1 MGEPIRV
8 LHILQRM
15 EAGGTQA
22 LLMNIYRKIDRTKV
36 QFDFLVVYKEK
47 QFYDDEIEK
56 MGGHVYKLSFR
67 EDLNLPK
74 FQKDLAVFFAQHHEY
89 KIVHC
94 HAYTIGY
101 FCLKAAKKAGI
112 LVRIAHSH
120 NNETVHDIKY
130 LPKLFMQRMFT
141 KNATDL
147 FACSEEAGKYLF
159 KDKPFQVLKNAIDS
173 QNFIADADTRN
184 EIRKELGLKDKFV
197 VGHVGRLHPQKNH
210 DFLIDVFAE
219 IKKKKP
225 NAELILVGT
234 GPLEEKVKSKVV
246 EKGLSDCVHFLGN
259 RKDMNRIYQAMDV
272 FVFPSLFEGLGIV
285 AIEAQAAGV
294 PIVCS
299 EGLPPETDITPIYRK
314 LLLSDGEEKW
324 ANAALEMAQNLK
336 AHKPVGH
343 YNFKKHLKAIVV
355 FFAMSCATTIY
366 THLDTVMLGF
376 IRTDVDVGYYN
387 AAVKIKTILVSI
399 VTSLGVVLLPRAS
412 YYVEHNMMDE
422 FYRIT
427 KKAIN
432 FVFLIATPM
441 MVYFMLFAKEGVFF
455 LSGDAYAGAIIPMQ
469 VIMPTLLFIGLTNI
483 MGIQML
489 VPLGKEKVVLYSEIA
504 GMIVDI
510 ILNALLIPKMA
521 STGAAIGTLA
531 AEIAVFIVQYV
542 ALRGIIKEAYRQVHY
557 VAIGSSVL
565 AGGVLAVL
573 IKRMQWGSFMT
584 LCASTIV
591 FFGVYFLILTIAK
604 ESLVI
609 EIENQLLGRIIKK
622 K

>member
-89 KIVHC
+89 RIVHC

-112 LVRIAHSH
+112 PVRIAHSH

-130 LPKLFMQRMFT
+130 LPKLFMQRIFT

-159 KDKPFQVLKNAIDS
+159 KDRPFQVLKNAIDS

-184 EIRKELGLKDKFV
+184 EIRKELGLEDKFV

-225 NAELILVGT
+225 DAELILVGT
-234 GPLEEKVKSKVV
+234 GPLEEKIKGKVA
-246 EKGLSDCVHFLGN
+246 ENGLADCVHFLGN

-272 FVFPSLFEGLGIV
+272 FCFPSVYEGLGMV
-285 AIEAQAAGV
+285 AIEAQASGLAVIASKEVPEEAIIRKSSIRLDLNDSLSTWKNALNRNISRISDIDALVDAGY
-294 PIVCS
+294 
-299 EGLPPETDITPIYRK
+299 DITRESKK
-314 LLLSDGEEKW
+314 LE
-324 ANAALEMAQNLK
+324 
-336 AHKPVGH
+336 
-343 YNFKKHLKAIVV
+343 
-355 FFAMSCATTIY
+355 
-366 THLDTVMLGF
+366 
-376 IRTDVDVGYYN
+376 
-387 AAVKIKTILVSI
+387 
-399 VTSLGVVLLPRAS
+399 S
-412 YYVEHNMMDE
+412 YYSTH
-422 FYRIT
+422 
-427 KKAIN
+427 
-432 FVFLIATPM
+432 
-441 MVYFMLFAKEGVFF
+441 
-455 LSGDAYAGAIIPMQ
+455 II
-469 VIMPTLLFIGLTNI
+469 
-483 MGIQML
+483 
-489 VPLGKEKVVLYSEIA
+489 S
-504 GMIVDI
+504 
-510 ILNALLIPKMA
+510 
-521 STGAAIGTLA
+521 
-531 AEIAVFIVQYV
+531 
-542 ALRGIIKEAYRQVHY
+542 
-557 VAIGSSVL
+557 
-565 AGGVLAVL
+565 
-573 IKRMQWGSFMT
+573 
-584 LCASTIV
+584 
-591 FFGVYFLILTIAK
+591 
-604 ESLVI
+604 
-609 EIENQLLGRIIKK
+609 
-622 K
+622 

>member
-74 FQKDLAVFFAQHHEY
+74 FQKDLAVFFVQHHEY

-112 LVRIAHSH
+112 PVRIAHSH

-173 QNFIADADTRN
+173 QNFIADVDTRN
-184 EIRKELGLKDKFV
+184 AIRKELGLKDKFV

-219 IKKKKP
+219 IKKKKSD
-225 NAELILVGT
+225 AELILVGT
-234 GPLEEKVKSKVV
+234 GPLEEKVKSKVA

-324 ANAALEMAQNLK
+324 ANTALEMAQNLK
-336 AHKPVGH
+336 AHTNMQQYVIDAG
-343 YNFKKHLKAIVV
+343 FD
-355 FFAMSCATTIY
+355 MDATAKY
-366 THLDTVMLGF
+366 ME
-376 IRTDVDVGYYN
+376 
-387 AAVKIKTILVSI
+387 
-399 VTSLGVVLLPRAS
+399 S
-412 YYVEHNMMDE
+412 YY
-422 FYRIT
+422 
-427 KKAIN
+427 
-432 FVFLIATPM
+432 
-441 MVYFMLFAKEGVFF
+441 
-455 LSGDAYAGAIIPMQ
+455 
-469 VIMPTLLFIGLTNI
+469 
-483 MGIQML
+483 
-489 VPLGKEKVVLYSEIA
+489 
-504 GMIVDI
+504 
-510 ILNALLIPKMA
+510 LNRWRTA
-521 STGAAIGTLA
+521 
-531 AEIAVFIVQYV
+531 
-542 ALRGIIKEAYRQVHY
+542 
-557 VAIGSSVL
+557 
-565 AGGVLAVL
+565 
-573 IKRMQWGSFMT
+573 
-584 LCASTIV
+584 
-591 FFGVYFLILTIAK
+591 
-604 ESLVI
+604 
-609 EIENQLLGRIIKK
+609 
-622 K
+622 

>member
-74 FQKDLAVFFAQHHEY
+74 FQKDLAVFFTQHHEY

-112 LVRIAHSH
+112 PVRIAHSH
-120 NNETVHDIKY
+120 SNAAVHDVK
-130 LPKLFMQRMFT
+130 LPLKLIMQKLFTRYS
-141 KNATDL
+141 TDL
-147 FACSEEAGKYLF
+147 FACSEEAGKFAF
-159 KDKPFQVLKNAIDS
+159 KGKKFGIVQNAIDS
-173 QNFIADADTRN
+173 QKFIADANIRE
-184 EIRKELGLKDKFV
+184 EIRKALRVENKFV
-197 VGHVGRLHPQKNH
+197 VGHVGRMQPEKNH

-219 IKKKKP
+219 LKKSKP
-225 NAELILVGT
+225 DAELILVGT
-234 GPLEEKVKSKVV
+234 GPLEDKVKSKVV

-314 LLLSDGEEKW
+314 LLLSDGAEKW

-336 AHKPVGH
+336 AHTNMQQYVIDAG
-343 YNFKKHLKAIVV
+343 FD
-355 FFAMSCATTIY
+355 MDATAKY
-366 THLDTVMLGF
+366 ME
-376 IRTDVDVGYYN
+376 
-387 AAVKIKTILVSI
+387 
-399 VTSLGVVLLPRAS
+399 S
-412 YYVEHNMMDE
+412 YY
-422 FYRIT
+422 
-427 KKAIN
+427 
-432 FVFLIATPM
+432 
-441 MVYFMLFAKEGVFF
+441 
-455 LSGDAYAGAIIPMQ
+455 
-469 VIMPTLLFIGLTNI
+469 
-483 MGIQML
+483 
-489 VPLGKEKVVLYSEIA
+489 
-504 GMIVDI
+504 
-510 ILNALLIPKMA
+510 LN
-521 STGAAIGTLA
+521 
-531 AEIAVFIVQYV
+531 
-542 ALRGIIKEAYRQVHY
+542 R
-557 VAIGSSVL
+557 
-565 AGGVLAVL
+565 
-573 IKRMQWGSFMT
+573 WG
-584 LCASTIV
+584 
-591 FFGVYFLILTIAK
+591 
-604 ESLVI
+604 
-609 EIENQLLGRIIKK
+609 RR
-622 K
+622 

>member
-74 FQKDLAVFFAQHHEY
+74 FQKDLAVFFTQHHEY

-112 LVRIAHSH
+112 PVRIAHSH
-120 NNETVHDIKY
+120 SNAAVHDVK
-130 LPKLFMQRMFT
+130 LPLKLIMQKLFTRYS
-141 KNATDL
+141 TDL
-147 FACSEEAGKYLF
+147 FACSEEAGKFAF
-159 KDKPFQVLKNAIDS
+159 KGKKFGIVQNAIDS
-173 QNFIADADTRN
+173 QKFIADANIRE
-184 EIRKELGLKDKFV
+184 EIRKALRVENKFV
-197 VGHVGRLHPQKNH
+197 VGHVGRMQPEKNH

-219 IKKKKP
+219 LKKSKP
-225 NAELILVGT
+225 DAELILVGT
-234 GPLEEKVKSKVV
+234 GPLEDKVKSKVV

-324 ANAALEMAQNLK
+324 ANAALKMTQNPK
-336 AHKPVGH
+336 AHTNMQQYVID
-343 YNFKKHLKAIVV
+343 A
-355 FFAMSCATTIY
+355 
-366 THLDTVMLGF
+366 GF
-376 IRTDVDVGYYN
+376 DMNVTAKYMEGYY
-387 AAVKIKTILVSI
+387 
-399 VTSLGVVLLPRAS
+399 
-412 YYVEHNMMDE
+412 
-422 FYRIT
+422 
-427 KKAIN
+427 
-432 FVFLIATPM
+432 
-441 MVYFMLFAKEGVFF
+441 
-455 LSGDAYAGAIIPMQ
+455 
-469 VIMPTLLFIGLTNI
+469 
-483 MGIQML
+483 
-489 VPLGKEKVVLYSEIA
+489 
-504 GMIVDI
+504 
-510 ILNALLIPKMA
+510 
-521 STGAAIGTLA
+521 
-531 AEIAVFIVQYV
+531 
-542 ALRGIIKEAYRQVHY
+542 LRKY
-557 VAIGSSVL
+557 
-565 AGGVLAVL
+565 
-573 IKRMQWGSFMT
+573 
-584 LCASTIV
+584 
-591 FFGVYFLILTIAK
+591 
-604 ESLVI
+604 
-609 EIENQLLGRIIKK
+609 N
-622 K
+622 

>member
-74 FQKDLAVFFAQHHEY
+74 FQKDLAGFFAQHHEY

-112 LVRIAHSH
+112 PVRIAHSH
-120 NNETVHDIKY
+120 SNAAVHDAK
-130 LPKLFMQRMFT
+130 LPLKLIMQKLFT
-141 KNATDL
+141 IYSTDL
-147 FACSEEAGKYLF
+147 FACSEEAGKFAF
-159 KDKPFQVLKNAIDS
+159 KGKKFGIVQNAIDS
-173 QNFIADADTRN
+173 RKFIADANIR
-184 EIRKELGLKDKFV
+184 EKIRKALRVESKFV
-197 VGHVGRLHPQKNH
+197 VGHVGRMQPEKNH

-225 NAELILVGT
+225 DAELILVGT

-314 LLLSDGEEKW
+314 LLLSDGKEKW
-324 ANAALEMAQNLK
+324 ANAALEVAQNPS
-336 AHKPVGH
+336 AHTNMQKYVIDAG
-343 YNFKKHLKAIVV
+343 FD
-355 FFAMSCATTIY
+355 MDATAKY
-366 THLDTVMLGF
+366 ME
-376 IRTDVDVGYYN
+376 
-387 AAVKIKTILVSI
+387 
-399 VTSLGVVLLPRAS
+399 S
-412 YYVEHNMMDE
+412 YY
-422 FYRIT
+422 
-427 KKAIN
+427 
-432 FVFLIATPM
+432 
-441 MVYFMLFAKEGVFF
+441 
-455 LSGDAYAGAIIPMQ
+455 
-469 VIMPTLLFIGLTNI
+469 
-483 MGIQML
+483 
-489 VPLGKEKVVLYSEIA
+489 
-504 GMIVDI
+504 
-510 ILNALLIPKMA
+510 LNRWR
-521 STGAAIGTLA
+521 T
-531 AEIAVFIVQYV
+531 V
-542 ALRGIIKEAYRQVHY
+542 
-557 VAIGSSVL
+557 
-565 AGGVLAVL
+565 
-573 IKRMQWGSFMT
+573 
-584 LCASTIV
+584 
-591 FFGVYFLILTIAK
+591 
-604 ESLVI
+604 
-609 EIENQLLGRIIKK
+609 
-622 K
+622 